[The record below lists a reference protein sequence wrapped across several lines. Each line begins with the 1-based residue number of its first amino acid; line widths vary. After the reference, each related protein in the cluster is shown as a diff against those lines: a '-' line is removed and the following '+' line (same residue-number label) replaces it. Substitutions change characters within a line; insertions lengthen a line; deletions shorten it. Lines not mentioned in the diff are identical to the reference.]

1 MTTPELTTEPTH
13 RITLWGRRNSINV
26 QKALWSLGELN
37 LPYAYVDAG
46 GDAGGLDEPWFRAMN
61 PHGKVPVLKDGEAAI
76 WESNVIVRYL
86 CAAYSSGELCPA
98 DAAGRAGCEAWM
110 DWTCAI
116 LQPAIGGLFWAF
128 YRTPA
133 AQRNAGQIAALTAD
147 CASAIGALDL
157 WLRRR
162 PFIAGETFSMADIP
176 AGVLV
181 YRYFEMEVARPE
193 APAVQ
198 AWRTRLAERAP
209 YREHVMRPF
218 AELSG
223 RLAF

>member
-1 MTTPELTTEPTH
+1 MTTPN
-13 RITLWGRRNSINV
+13 ITLWGRRNSINV
-26 QKALWSLGELN
+26 QKALWTLGEVGLA
-37 LPYAYVDAG
+37 YAHVDAG

-86 CAAYSSGELCPA
+86 CAAYSPGELCPA
-98 DAAGRAGCEAWM
+98 ALTDRAQADAWM
-110 DWTCAI
+110 DWTCAT
-116 LQPAIGGLFWAF
+116 LQTAIGGLFWAF

-133 AQRNAGQIAALTAD
+133 ARRDAGRIATLTAD

-162 PFIAGETFSMADIP
+162 PFIGGEAFSMADIP

-181 YRYFEMEVARPE
+181 YRYFEIDVTRPE
-193 APAVQ
+193 APAVA
-198 AWRTRLAERAP
+198 AWRARLAERAP

-218 AELSG
+218 DELLG

>member
-1 MTTPELTTEPTH
+1 M
-13 RITLWGRRNSINV
+13 ITLYGRRNSINV
-26 QKALWSLGELN
+26 QKALWVLGELG
-37 LPYAYVDAG
+37 LAYAHVDAV
-46 GDAGGLDEPWFRAMN
+46 GDAGGLDDPAFRAMN
-61 PHGKVPVLKDGEAAI
+61 PQGKVPVLQDGDAAI

-86 CAAYSSGELCPA
+86 CAAYSAGRLCPA
-98 DAAGRAGCEAWM
+98 DPAERAQAEAWM
-110 DWTCAI
+110 DWTCAT

-133 AQRNAGQIAALTAD
+133 AQRDAARIAQLTAD
-147 CASAIGALDL
+147 SAAAVARLDL

-162 PFIAGETFSMADIP
+162 PFVGGEAFSMADIP

-181 YRYFEMEVARPE
+181 YRYFEMQVARPD
-193 APAVQ
+193 APAV
-198 AWRTRLAERAP
+198 ADWRTRLAARAP

-218 AELSG
+218 GELYG